1 MKTLRHLKAAIAKSP
16 HAEHLSLDVENP
28 PAMSNEGYIEVYL
41 DPESKMAFDG
51 ERPNVV
57 ATFYTDLKE
66 TKSEAIASAID
77 DIEKGIM
84 PMEAWLAAEHGIE
97 L

>member
-28 PAMSNEGYIEVYL
+28 PAMSNEGAICVDL

-51 ERPNVV
+51 GQTNSVSV
-57 ATFYTDLKE
+57 FYTDLKE
-66 TKSEAIASAID
+66 TKSKAREPNTLP
-77 DIEKGIM
+77 K
-84 PMEAWLAAEHGIE
+84 H
-97 L
+97 